1 MYTYTITLSQ
11 DSLLHRYKDL
21 YRKSILLVNFP
32 GKKKGKKNTC
42 STQRTWT
49 CVQFVFPLKVLGS
62 VPVLTNPSSTCKVAI
77 TTLWAGG
84 LICLFLTS
92 RPFFSV
98 ITPELTNNLSSLDI
112 FLPSVSGYLIISK
125 GRRYL
130 KLEESWA
137 MMMILF

>member
-1 MYTYTITLSQ
+1 
-11 DSLLHRYKDL
+11 
-21 YRKSILLVNFP
+21 
-32 GKKKGKKNTC
+32 
-42 STQRTWT
+42 
-49 CVQFVFPLKVLGS
+49 
-62 VPVLTNPSSTCKVAI
+62 
-77 TTLWAGG
+77 
-84 LICLFLTS
+84 LTS

>member
-1 MYTYTITLSQ
+1 
-11 DSLLHRYKDL
+11 
-21 YRKSILLVNFP
+21 
-32 GKKKGKKNTC
+32 
-42 STQRTWT
+42 
-49 CVQFVFPLKVLGS
+49 
-62 VPVLTNPSSTCKVAI
+62 VAI

-112 FLPSVSGYLIISK
+112 FLPSVSGYLIIRK